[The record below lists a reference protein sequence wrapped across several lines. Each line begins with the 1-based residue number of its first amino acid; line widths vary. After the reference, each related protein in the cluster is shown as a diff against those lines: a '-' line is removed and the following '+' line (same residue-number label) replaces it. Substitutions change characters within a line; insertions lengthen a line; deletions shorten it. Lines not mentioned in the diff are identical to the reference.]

1 MRYGVDFLSLLSPK
15 LEARGNMQLGKIRE
29 VDLREVWPNEAQS
42 FTPWLQAHPEELG
55 EVLGLELEFEKE
67 KSVGAFS
74 LDLFGTDLNT
84 GKHVVVENQL
94 ERSDHSHLGQL
105 LTYAGGLESGTV
117 VWIAKEIRQE
127 HRAALEWLNSVTN
140 SETNFFGVEIK
151 AIRIGDSAPA
161 PWLDLVVQPNSWSK
175 SLKENASNL
184 NESDRSK
191 AYGEFWQGLI
201 EELSEKY
208 PEFNGRT
215 AWGRPWFPST
225 IGTSGV
231 TINLVFSSKGLRVEY
246 YLGSADAAVNQ
257 SRFEAL
263 MGVRAH
269 LEKSIKAEL
278 DWELLDGKKACRISL
293 YGPADSDVENRANWN
308 QYSAWFLEAFDK
320 MRGAVGQEFRS
331 ALASVS

>member
-1 MRYGVDFLSLLSPK
+1 
-15 LEARGNMQLGKIRE
+15 MQLGKIRQ

-84 GKHVVVENQL
+84 GKSVVVENQL

-105 LTYAGGLESGTV
+105 LTYAGGLESGTI
-117 VWIAKEIRQE
+117 VWLAKEIRQE

-151 AIRIGDSAPA
+151 AIRIGDSPPA

-175 SLKENASNL
+175 SLKENASTL
-184 NESDRSK
+184 SESDRSR
-191 AYGEFWQGLI
+191 AYGEFWQILI
-201 EELSEKY
+201 EKLTEKY
-208 PEFNGRT
+208 PEFSGRT
-215 AWGRPWFPST
+215 PWARPWFPST

-231 TINLVFSSKGLRVEY
+231 TINFVFSSKGLRLEY
-246 YLGSADAAVNQ
+246 YLGSADAALNQ
-257 SRFEAL
+257 SRYEAL
-263 MGVRAH
+263 LAIRTQI
-269 LEKSIKAEL
+269 EQSIGQEL
-278 DWELLDGKKACRISL
+278 DWEALDGRKACRISL
-293 YGPADSDVENRANWN
+293 YGPADSDVEDKERWAE
-308 QYSAWFLEAFDK
+308 YSAWFLDAFDK
-320 MRGAVGQEFRS
+320 MRGAVGKEFRAALSS
-331 ALASVS
+331 AK

>member
-1 MRYGVDFLSLLSPK
+1 
-15 LEARGNMQLGKIRE
+15 MQLGKIRQ

-42 FTPWLQAHPEELG
+42 FTPWLQTHPEELG

-84 GKHVVVENQL
+84 GKSVVVENQL

-105 LTYAGGLESGTV
+105 LTYAGGLESGTI
-117 VWIAKEIRQE
+117 VWLAKEIRQE

-175 SLKENASNL
+175 SLKESASAVS
-184 NESDRSK
+184 ESDRSR

-201 EELSEKY
+201 EKLSEKY
-208 PEFNGRT
+208 PEFSGRT
-215 AWGRPWFPST
+215 PWARPWFPST

-231 TINLVFSSKGLRVEY
+231 TLNFVFSSKGIRVEF
-246 YLGSADAAVNQ
+246 YLGSADASVNQ

-263 MGVRAH
+263 LEVRDF
-269 LEKSIKAEL
+269 LEKSVGTEL
-278 DWELLDGKKACRISL
+278 EWETLEGKKACRISL
-293 YGPADSDVENRANWN
+293 YGPTNSDVEDKDNWTN
-308 QYSAWFLEAFDK
+308 YTLWFFEAFDK
-320 MRGAVGQEFRS
+320 MRSAVGKEFRS
-331 ALASVS
+331 ALASAK

>member
-1 MRYGVDFLSLLSPK
+1 
-15 LEARGNMQLGKIRE
+15 MQLGKVRQ

-67 KSVGAFS
+67 KSVGSFS

-84 GKHVVVENQL
+84 GKSVVVENQL

-105 LTYAGGLESGTV
+105 LTYAGGLESGTI
-117 VWIAKEIRQE
+117 VWLAKEIRQE

-161 PWLDLVVQPNSWSK
+161 PWLDLVVQPNTWSK
-175 SLKENASNL
+175 SLKENASAHS
-184 NESDRSK
+184 ESDRSR

-201 EELSEKY
+201 EKLSEKY
-208 PEFNGRT
+208 PEFTGRT
-215 AWGRPWFPST
+215 PWARPWFPSA

-231 TINLVFSSKGLRVEY
+231 TINFVFSSKRIRLEY
-246 YLGSADAAVNQ
+246 YLGSADAALNQ

-263 MGVRAH
+263 
-269 LEKSIKAEL
+269 LEIRDLLENSIGSEL
-278 DWELLDGKKACRISL
+278 DWEALDGKKACRISL
-293 YGPADSDVENRANWN
+293 YGPADSDVEDKENWA
-308 QYSAWFLEAFDK
+308 QYALWFLDAFGK
-320 MRGAVGQEFRS
+320 MRGAVGKEFRS
-331 ALASVS
+331 ALASAK